1 MGEGSVNH
9 VGIATHSLDG
19 AEKLWQ
25 ALGFSPTEDEVV
37 EEQGVRIRYMQ
48 GEGSTRI
55 ELLEPITEGSPI
67 DKFLASKGPGVQQI
81 AVNVSDI
88 ESKIEELSAM
98 GFRMINEEPV
108 TGSSGHR
115 VAFIHPSSCGG
126 VLVELVEFPQ
136 SES

>member
-1 MGEGSVNH
+1 
-9 VGIATHSLDG
+9 
-19 AEKLWQ
+19 
-25 ALGFSPTEDEVV
+25 
-37 EEQGVRIRYMQ
+37 MQ